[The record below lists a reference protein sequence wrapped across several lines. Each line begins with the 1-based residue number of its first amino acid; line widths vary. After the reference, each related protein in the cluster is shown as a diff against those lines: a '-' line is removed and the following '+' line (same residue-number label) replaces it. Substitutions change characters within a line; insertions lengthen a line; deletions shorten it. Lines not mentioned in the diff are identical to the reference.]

1 MNKDNVE
8 ADLTT
13 RDISTRDR
21 AIADM
26 TGADMTG
33 ADMTGADMNGAGT
46 TLTDGEGGR
55 QRSPGGRARRLWG
68 GRLRAALASPS
79 LRRLL
84 GRKLVPSVL
93 VGAAVF
99 SYAPAVAQAGTLS
112 ETMTLSSNLFPSGAP
127 VPGGLSGT
135 VAVPEGSLVKL
146 TAPQYLYQPSVPPGS
161 IGTVYEFMFWDVN
174 STLANTGTAKFT
186 APSSGAAFK
195 ASAWY
200 LPVCVVS
207 SSCSNGGTSAV
218 STWAFSL
225 TADQVLPETPISSV
239 NPPSAWTSPS
249 TSVSTATPVSIAASE
264 YLGPHS
270 KFLGTVFSSWFV
282 FGGGGATVSG
292 LDLSVPAGESPYGIA
307 FYNQYS
313 FHLPPPCIG
322 YPHCI

>member
-8 ADLTT
+8 ADLSTSG
-13 RDISTRDR
+13 ISIGDR

-26 TGADMTG
+26 TVADMTV
-33 ADMTGADMNGAGT
+33 ADMTVADMT
-46 TLTDGEGGR
+46 RMDGERGR
-55 QRSPGGRARRLWG
+55 QRNPGGRSRRLWG
-68 GRLRAALASPS
+68 HRLRTALVSPPLS
-79 LRRLL
+79 RLL
-84 GRKLVPSVL
+84 RRKLVPGIL
-93 VGAAVF
+93 VGAAVLN
-99 SYAPAVAQAGTLS
+99 YAPAVAQAGTLS
-112 ETMTLSSNLFPSGAP
+112 ERMTLSSNLFPSGAP
-127 VPGGLSGT
+127 VPGGLSGS
-135 VAVPEGSLVKL
+135 VAVPEGSSVKL
-146 TAPQYLYQPSVPPGS
+146 TAPQYLYQPSEPPGS

-174 STLANTGTAKFT
+174 STLANTETAKFT

-207 SSCSNGGTSAV
+207 SSCSSGGASAV

-225 TADQVLPETPISSV
+225 TTDQVLPETPISSV
-239 NPPSAWTSPS
+239 NPASAWTSPS

-264 YLGPHS
+264 FIGPHS

-292 LDLSVPAGESPYGIA
+292 FDLSVPAGESPYGIA

>member
-8 ADLTT
+8 ADFTT

-21 AIADM
+21 AIADLTGADM

-46 TLTDGEGGR
+46 TLRTGKVGDNEV
-55 QRSPGGRARRLWG
+55 PLVAARRLWG
-68 GRLRAALASPS
+68 RRLRAALASPS

-112 ETMTLSSNLFPSGAP
+112 ETMTLSSNVFPSGARSP
-127 VPGGLSGT
+127 VACRAPWPY
-135 VAVPEGSLVKL
+135 PEGSSVKL

-225 TADQVLPETPISSV
+225 TTDQGPAGDADQLGQPGLRVDFAQYVRFDGHPCEHRRLRVPRASFEVLGHGV
-239 NPPSAWTSPS
+239 Q
-249 TSVSTATPVSIAASE
+249 
-264 YLGPHS
+264 
-270 KFLGTVFSSWFV
+270 FV
-282 FGGGGATVSG
+282 VRVRRRRGYRQR
-292 LDLSVPAGESPYGIA
+292 PRPQRAGR
-307 FYNQYS
+307 
-313 FHLPPPCIG
+313 
-322 YPHCI
+322 